1 MARKYD
7 KEYSLTSITI
17 KVPKDCGTGLSFWI
31 NQQVSSVVDNFS
43 VRWYQN
49 PYTYKQF
56 PNKKL
61 SDAVNGNLEVETKL
75 EWVDVDCGHRTL
87 QKKETGF
94 LILKYSFSDCFVLT
108 DFDRYQYG
116 QTHFRYYGGFE
127 ILNDYAKQITD
138 ALSASGVHTIVRVDL
153 EKHYVRRGEVKEFC
167 SYCSSDR
174 KHKVHKQVIHAG
186 RAGSNGWDWG
196 SSEYFGE
203 NVINAPQEQIS
214 QAA

>member
-31 NQQVSSVVDNFS
+31 NQQVSSVVDNLS
-43 VRWYQN
+43 VRWYKN
-49 PYTYKQF
+49 TYTYKGF
-56 PNKKL
+56 PNKKP
-61 SDAVNGNLEVETKL
+61 SDAVNGNLEVETKG
-75 EWVDVDCGHRTL
+75 ESVDISCGHREF

-94 LILKYSFSDCFVLT
+94 LILKYSFSDCFVLA
-108 DFDRYQYG
+108 DFDCYQQG
-116 QTHFRYYGGFE
+116 NSHFACYGGYK

-138 ALSASGVHTIVRVDL
+138 ALSASGVHTIVCVNIK
-153 EKHYVRRGEVKEFC
+153 KHYVRRGEVKEFC

-186 RAGSNGWDWG
+186 RSGSNGWDWG
-196 SSEYFGE
+196 NEGYFGE
-203 NVINAPQEQIS
+203 SVINAPQEQIS